1 MVELRAFSLK
11 LFADLVK
18 CLMVMDRQEGKMVK
32 NLKWIN
38 GKHEFRL
45 KYRKYGRATP
55 QILLHVNRIYV

>member
-18 CLMVMDRQEGKMVK
+18 CLMVTDRQDAKMVK

-45 KYRKYGRATP
+45 KYRKYESIDLEEP
-55 QILLHVNRIYV
+55 PPKYFCM